1 MGSDSET
8 LYQICMSINYSNSDE
23 TSDEIAIRQD
33 SEASA
38 RRHDYHY
45 STGYIYM
52 LVPIRKK
59 SRVYD

>member
-1 MGSDSET
+1 
-8 LYQICMSINYSNSDE
+8 MSINYSNSDE